1 MTKRK
6 LTEKQIKN
14 IQKLLNEGNKPKAL
28 AKKYGVHISVIYRRV
43 KDDYQARGIP
53 VDIKN
58 KVIKAIKEGHTKA
71 EAAQMYGLNI
81 GTAYNFARDIEGCR
95 TQGNH
100 IIRQNGIKLLNRLMS
115 DGCLISD
122 FIVYTA
128 RNLQKHFPMIM
139 SARYKDKTF
148 FYLHG
153 REEETIESFF
163 REKPDRV
170 ISYRTIE
177 EMRIF

>member
-1 MTKRK
+1 MHR
-6 LTEKQIKN
+6 
-14 IQKLLNEGNKPKAL
+14 
-28 AKKYGVHISVIYRRV
+28 
-43 KDDYQARGIP
+43 
-53 VDIKN
+53 
-58 KVIKAIKEGHTKA
+58 
-71 EAAQMYGLNI
+71 LNI
-81 GTAYNFARDIEGCR
+81 GTVYNFARDIEGYR

-100 IIRQNGIKLLNRLMS
+100 IIRRNGIKLLNRLMS

-139 SARYKDKTF
+139 SAKYKDKTF

-153 REEETIESFF
+153 REEAIEAFF

-170 ISYRTIE
+170 ISYRAIE
-177 EMRIF
+177 EIAYLLGAEISKQDQKNLLFVSFIFCSQIPLSGAIST